1 MKKSII
7 NATLM
12 LVAMMMFTSC
22 VQNNKKQQQAQQQTP
37 KKVKLQYEYNMFCP
51 SEILEFADIEITYAD
66 GDGTLI
72 SDTITSEQIEVSSSD
87 SESMVDFHTNIKI
100 NVVPTRLYLTFR
112 YLPKEGVSAGTDKT
126 VSTEATMYFSTV
138 NADQILDYVQPYEN
152 PTKSVKASE
161 LKAYFDQFNENPP
174 VFDYTLQEKSIGMMN
189 SLGLVKND

>member
-1 MKKSII
+1 MKKSIFNI
-7 NATLM
+7 TLI
-12 LVAMMMFTSC
+12 LVAIMALTSC
-22 VQNNKKQQQAQQQTP
+22 VQNNKKQQTP
-37 KKVKLQYEYNMFCP
+37 KEVKLQYEYNMFCP

-87 SESMVDFHTNIKI
+87 SGSMVDFHTNIKI

-112 YLPKEGVSAGTDKT
+112 YLPKDGVSAGADKT
-126 VSTEATMYFSTV
+126 VSTEATMYLSTV
-138 NADQILDYVQPYEN
+138 NSDQIFDYVQPYEN

-174 VFDYTLQEKSIGMMN
+174 VFDYTLQKKTVGMMN
-189 SLGLVKND
+189 TLGLVKND

>member
-1 MKKSII
+1 MKKSIFNI
-7 NATLM
+7 TLI
-12 LVAMMMFTSC
+12 LVAIMALTSC
-22 VQNNKKQQQAQQQTP
+22 VQNNKKQQTP
-37 KKVKLQYEYNMFCP
+37 KEVKLQYEYNMFCP

-87 SESMVDFHTNIKI
+87 SGSMVDFHTNIKI

-112 YLPKEGVSAGTDKT
+112 YLPKDGVSAGADKT
-126 VSTEATMYFSTV
+126 VSTEATMYLSTV
-138 NADQILDYVQPYEN
+138 NSDQIYDYVQPYEN

-174 VFDYTLQEKSIGMMN
+174 VFDYTLQEKTVGMMN
-189 SLGLVKND
+189 TLGLVKND